1 MGISPETMSG
11 WTQPML
17 QVGMTRLFSQV
28 FILAYRLKLSRK
40 PQKLTTLDFGL
51 SATLAQTLIE
61 DK

>member
-1 MGISPETMSG
+1 MSG